1 MEALKESINE
11 NGVLQP
17 VTCFLNENGYLEI
30 ISGHRRKRACELL
43 GFDTI
48 PVLIKRMTRDEAI
61 VAMGES
67 NLKSR
72 EKILPSEKAFTY
84 RAMYDAMKRQG
95 KREDLTSFPVGTRLR
110 SDKELAKKVGEGSTQ
125 IQRYIRLTYLYPLL
139 LDLVDE
145 SRIGM
150 RPAVEM
156 SYFPMNLQ
164 ECIWQIYDAR
174 EITPSHA
181 QTLEMKKLL
190 NERLLDENAIDEI
203 MSREKPNQKKFLK
216 LSETFTN
223 KYLYNCR
230 TQLEMENR
238 IAKALELL
246 DKQEKISGKKAEAE
260 YER

>member
-1 MEALKESINE
+1 MEELKKSINE

-17 VTCFLNENGYLEI
+17 IMCFVNENGYLEI
-30 ISGHRRKRACELL
+30 VSGHRRKRACELL
-43 GFDTI
+43 GLDTI

-72 EKILPSEKAFTY
+72 EKILPSEKAYTY
-84 RAMYDAMKRQG
+84 KIMYDAMKRQG
-95 KREDLTSFPVGTRLR
+95 KRTNLTYGPVDQKMNARGRMAEKT
-110 SDKELAKKVGEGSTQ
+110 GESEKQ
-125 IQRYIRLTYLYPLL
+125 IDRYIRLTYLYSPL
-139 LDLVDE
+139 LDLVDAGK
-145 SRIGM
+145 IGM

-164 ECIWQIYDAR
+164 ECIYRICEAK

-181 QTLEMKKLL
+181 QTIEMRKLL
-190 NERLLDENAIDEI
+190 KEHLLDENAIDEI
-203 MSREKPNQKKFLK
+203 MSREKPNQKNFLK
-216 LSETFTN
+216 LSETFVN
-223 KYLYNCR
+223 KYFYNCR

-238 IAKALELL
+238 IAKALKLL
-246 DKQEKISGKKAEAE
+246 EKQEKISGKVAEAE